1 MEINYEELKK
11 QYRED
16 IIASGEYVECNILI
30 PKNSHEP
37 FTDVKVHKV
46 SSIEVA
52 ELLVC
57 FDELKKVFAKRDPIA
72 FQIYK
77 TNMFSTQ
84 TDVITNDNP
93 KDDEK

>member
-16 IIASGEYVECNILI
+16 IIASGEYIECNILI
-30 PKNSHEP
+30 AKNSNEP
-37 FTDVKVHKV
+37 FTDVKVRKV
-46 SSIEVA
+46 SSMEVA

-57 FDELKKVFAKRDPIA
+57 FDELKKAFAKKDPIA

-77 TNMFSTQ
+77 SGMFSTK
-84 TDVITNDNP
+84 TDIITNDKP
-93 KDDEK
+93 KDDDK